1 MLLINEEGII
11 LEIHIIMYPSV
22 HGSTIYNSQDMQ
34 ATLMCIKIKDKYYI
48 IFTFIWNIKN
58 NTKILFTHRNRLTD
72 IENKP
77 LVIKGRVGRI
87 IRSKELTNT
96 HYYI

>member
-1 MLLINEEGII
+1 ME
-11 LEIHIIMYPSV
+11 
-22 HGSTIYNSQDMQ
+22 
-34 ATLMCIKIKDKYYI
+34 ATLVCIKIKDKYYV

-58 NTKILFTHRNRLTD
+58 NTKILFTNRNRLRD

-77 LVIKGRVGRI
+77 LVFKERVGRVN
-87 IRSKELTNT
+87 RSKELTNT